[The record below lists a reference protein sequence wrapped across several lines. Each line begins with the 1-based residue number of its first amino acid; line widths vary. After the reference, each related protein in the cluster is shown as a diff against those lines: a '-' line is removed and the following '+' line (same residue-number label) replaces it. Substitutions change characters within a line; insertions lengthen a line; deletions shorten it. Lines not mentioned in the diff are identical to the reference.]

1 MTEKSAQEKLAEL
14 DQRDSNAET
23 VESIATTGHIASTG
37 IMAVSMVEQRQR
49 WDWQPP
55 QQIPVQPE

>member
-23 VESIATTGHIASTG
+23 VENIATTGHVASVG
-37 IMAVSMVEQRQR
+37 ITVVSMVGQRQR
-49 WDWQPP
+49 
-55 QQIPVQPE
+55 

>member
-23 VESIATTGHIASTG
+23 VEL
-37 IMAVSMVEQRQR
+37 
-49 WDWQPP
+49 P
-55 QQIPVQPE
+55 QDILPVLE